1 MRPAR
6 YVEIDCDLYSS
17 TVQALT
23 WLFEEGLIVE
33 GTVLGYD
40 DFYAGGADGEKKAHH
55 ELMRKYRVKLE
66 CSGQI
71 AVLSSSRGSVRCHK
85 IMPGI
90 P

>member
-66 CSGQI
+66 
-71 AVLSSSRGSVRCHK
+71 VLRPDCCFVVKSWQR
-85 IMPGI
+85 PL